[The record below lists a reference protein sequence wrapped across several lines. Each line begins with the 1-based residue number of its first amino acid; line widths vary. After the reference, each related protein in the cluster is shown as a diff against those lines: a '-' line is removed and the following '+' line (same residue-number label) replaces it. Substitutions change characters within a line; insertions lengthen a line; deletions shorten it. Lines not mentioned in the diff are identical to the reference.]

1 MFFILLQHMQQQQDL
16 MDSVS
21 ASDTPSITGLLM
33 DRGDIM
39 PQLNSGELSGL
50 SALLENRGQ
59 DLSDSLNRLSTS
71 DLLQYKWSV
80 KV

>member
-1 MFFILLQHMQQQQDL
+1 MFFFLLQHQMQQQQDL
-16 MDSVS
+16 MDTVS

-33 DRGDIM
+33 DRGDM

-71 DLLQYKWSV
+71 DLLQYK
-80 KV
+80 